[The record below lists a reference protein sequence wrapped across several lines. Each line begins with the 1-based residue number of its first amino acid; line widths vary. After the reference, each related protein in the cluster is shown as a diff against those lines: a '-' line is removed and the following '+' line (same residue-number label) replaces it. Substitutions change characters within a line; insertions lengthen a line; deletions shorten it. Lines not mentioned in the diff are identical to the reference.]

1 MTNFRVTNNNQNA
14 SSIKKYFKYSTIA
27 LSSVAVGYLYGI
39 NTFEKHSYK
48 TNFSKLQVIEELKS
62 CCKELTLKTKQ
73 DLAFKALDINPSNS
87 DKYIIFCN
95 GMFTTMDSKNQKIY
109 AELLKTKRGV
119 IAFDYPGRGES
130 TANFSQKNAQQ
141 SLESVHNYLLQ
152 KGIKQENIGIVA
164 HSMGCAVAGKFAA
177 THKLNFLV
185 LLSPYNKAKDLVKNF
200 VERSKLPQIIK
211 IVVKNMPTCL
221 IPLKYTFNNEKYL
234 KKANCSIMIIA
245 SKDDKTVPINLTQKL
260 KEKIKNKN
268 LTYKEFLIG
277 GHEINKEKID
287 ESIKYIQNIL
297 SEKNS
302 W

>member
-1 MTNFRVTNNNQNA
+1 MTNFRVTNNNQNT
-14 SSIKKYFKYSTIA
+14 SSVKKYLKYSTIA
-27 LSSVAVGYLYGI
+27 LSSVALGYLYGI
-39 NTFEKHSYK
+39 NTFEKRSYK
-48 TNFSKLQVIEELKS
+48 TNFSKLQIIDELKNF
-62 CCKELTLKTKQ
+62 CQELTLKTKQ
-73 DLAFKALDINPSNS
+73 NHAFKALDINPSNK

-130 TANFSQKNAQQ
+130 TTNFSQKNALQ

-164 HSMGCAVAGKFAA
+164 HSMGCAVAGEFAA
-177 THKLNFLV
+177 KNNINFLV

-200 VERSKLPQIIK
+200 VERSQLPQIIK
-211 IVVKNMPTCL
+211 LVVKNMPTCL

-234 KKANCSIMIIA
+234 RKANCPIMIIA
-245 SKDDKTVPINLTQKL
+245 SKDDKTVPINLTKKL
-260 KEKIKNKN
+260 KEIIQNKN
-268 LTYKEFLIG
+268 LTYKEFLTG

-302 W
+302 